1 MRQSDHHIGPRR
13 QPFIGA
19 THDEAPMPLADLNES
34 TSARPV
40 LSREA
45 IPFGLYEGR
54 LFEPLRMEGRDGLGH
69 DFVCPGCRA
78 PVVVRTAAS
87 DSKPPYFTHKLKSGC
102 RTGAE
107 KAVHLA
113 AKQLITE
120 RMAIVLPNQEDKP
133 CREVSWLPERISV
146 GPWNTDGPV
155 RVEQVHITRPKRG
168 MSTCLT
174 VKTPG
179 LTVLVKLAVTHTS
192 SSTAVS
198 ELKRLPSPVVEFDFS
213 DVQDFTLEALES
225 RLFKPSDRSRWLQH
239 PAELV
244 ARTRAKE
251 WLSHVVTLSYTKQGR
266 EAKTLP
272 SRENT
277 LERTRQE
284 LARQT
289 LGAAQINDLGGGA
302 GFKALAPSEQLALVC
317 QEVGAEPGPLP
328 PFVGIEVRGRHAI
341 AAPVDTW
348 QAALCAQ
355 LFQPTV
361 RTRPLI
367 VNPQMVHSWLEQR
380 FHTKYRKA
388 FPILPVLDYLKATE
402 SMGILARVNSRDFM
416 VAVAGWSAASEV
428 SHECMNPYVYR
439 HVWNDSWPDRLT
451 ASAVATAFR
460 HRHKASLQWQR
471 IASLRPAIREY
482 KTPYEVAV
490 TYEDLAHVDPAL
502 VLLFLLS
509 AGFTKLA

>member
-1 MRQSDHHIGPRR
+1 MRQSDHHIGLRR
-13 QPFIGA
+13 QPYIGA
-19 THDEAPMPLADLNES
+19 THD
-34 TSARPV
+34 
-40 LSREA
+40 EA

-54 LFEPLRMEGRDGLGH
+54 VFEPLQVGGGGGLGH

-87 DSKPPYFTHKLKSGC
+87 DSKRPYFTHKLKSGC

-133 CREVSWLPERISV
+133 CREVSWLPERV
-146 GPWNTDGPV
+146 TLGLWNTDGPV
-155 RVEQVHITRPKRG
+155 RVEQVRSTRPKRG
-168 MSTCLT
+168 ISTCLE

-192 SSTAVS
+192 SSTAVN
-198 ELKRLPSPVVEFDFS
+198 ELKRLPIPVVEFDFS
-213 DVQDFTLEALES
+213 DLQDFTLEALEA
-225 RLFKPSDRSRWLQH
+225 RLFKPSDRSRWLHH
-239 PAELV
+239 PAELA
-244 ARTRAKE
+244 ARMRAQE
-251 WLSHVVTLSYTKQGR
+251 WLVRVVTLSSAKEGR
-266 EAKTLP
+266 ETKTL
-272 SRENT
+272 SSGENT
-277 LERTRQE
+277 LERPRQE

-289 LGAAQINDLGGGA
+289 PGAAQTNDLGGCA

-317 QEVGAEPGPLP
+317 QEVGADPGILP

-361 RTRPLI
+361 RTSPLI
-367 VNPQMVHSWLEQR
+367 VNLQMVHSWLEQH
-380 FHTKYRKA
+380 FHTKYRRA
-388 FPILPVLDYLKATE
+388 FPILPVLDYLNAIE
-402 SMGILARVNSRDFM
+402 SMSILARVNRRDLL
-416 VAVAGWSAASEV
+416 VAVAGWSAAADV
-428 SHECMNPYVYR
+428 SHECRSPNVCR
-439 HVWNDSWPDRLT
+439 HVWNDSWPDRQT
-451 ASAVATAFR
+451 ASSVATAFR
-460 HRHKASLQWQR
+460 HKHKVRLPWQHL
-471 IASLRPAIREY
+471 ACLRPTIREY
-482 KTPYEVAV
+482 KTPYEVAIA
-490 TYEDLAHVDPAL
+490 YEDAAHVDPRI
-502 VLLFLLS
+502 VRLFLLS